1 MVWSDV
7 HFSRDRYCVAFF
19 AKDKQ
24 SFVDRSPQQPAAE
37 SAFTS
42 KPSRK
47 TRGGNKAVFYSIIGS
62 FFGAKH
68 ASCYEVEQ
76 AATAT
81 EPSSEYS
88 WAFFQST
95 YDRRVTGHL
104 FRSPI

>member
-1 MVWSDV
+1 MVWSDG
-7 HFSRDRYCVAFF
+7 HFSRDRYRVAFF
-19 AKDKQ
+19 AEDK
-24 SFVDRSPQQPAAE
+24 SFVDQNPQQPAAE

-42 KPSRK
+42 KPSRT
-47 TRGGNKAVFYSIIGS
+47 TRGGNKAVFYSIVGA

-88 WAFFQST
+88 GAFFQSI

-104 FRSPI
+104 FQSPI